1 MVCSERFGS
10 LLFQDSYTIPCV
22 LEPIRLQVFSVARTL
37 FLITI
42 PVATLLLWGKLRDEK
57 PVFTDLLKGL
67 SVFFLLMGYGGA
79 FQDLS
84 LLVGSIA
91 STVYPS
97 TLIVQF
103 YETIWGVP
111 LLPPSGSSF
120 FSLLT
125 DPMGLV
131 YLLLMDFLKVLLFLF
146 TLLRYTLLAFLY
158 AIGPVLCSLAII
170 PGMYFLLVQWGRNML
185 EVMLW
190 LVIHNLF
197 VGIFT
202 AINLAGAL
210 GSAGGSTLLIN
221 ETLSIGIMLVLVLM
235 FLLVPIVTHLLLDR
249 SYEGIGSFVGPQ
261 AVLFGKKLFSEAVV
275 RPVTTGELPM
285 GMGELKFGSVTRDIG
300 QGRRVYRKKQVRFG
314 PFSLTSLV
322 WKRKNRKTAGSKEAE
337 KQEDEGTETK
347 TPRRR
352 SASSSGRRT
361 TAKKPRS
368 AAATRKVATRK
379 SALPEEPEA
388 SDPQKP
394 AEAAPSRPRSRKKK
408 ESS

>member
-42 PVATLLLWGKLRDEK
+42 PMATLLLWGKLRDEK

-210 GSAGGSTLLIN
+210 GAAGGSTLLIN

-275 RPVTTGELPM
+275 RPVATGELPM

-322 WKRKNRKTAGSKEAE
+322 WKRKTRKTAGSKEAE

-388 SDPQKP
+388 SDPQTP
-394 AEAAPSRPRSRKKK
+394 AEAAPPRPRSRKKK

>member
-120 FSLLT
+120 F
-125 DPMGLV
+125 
-131 YLLLMDFLKVLLFLF
+131 
-146 TLLRYTLLAFLY
+146 
-158 AIGPVLCSLAII
+158 
-170 PGMYFLLVQWGRNML
+170 
-185 EVMLW
+185 
-190 LVIHNLF
+190 
-197 VGIFT
+197 
-202 AINLAGAL
+202 
-210 GSAGGSTLLIN
+210 
-221 ETLSIGIMLVLVLM
+221 
-235 FLLVPIVTHLLLDR
+235 
-249 SYEGIGSFVGPQ
+249 
-261 AVLFGKKLFSEAVV
+261 
-275 RPVTTGELPM
+275 
-285 GMGELKFGSVTRDIG
+285 
-300 QGRRVYRKKQVRFG
+300 RF
-314 PFSLTSLV
+314 
-322 WKRKNRKTAGSKEAE
+322 
-337 KQEDEGTETK
+337 
-347 TPRRR
+347 
-352 SASSSGRRT
+352 
-361 TAKKPRS
+361 
-368 AAATRKVATRK
+368 
-379 SALPEEPEA
+379 
-388 SDPQKP
+388 
-394 AEAAPSRPRSRKKK
+394 
-408 ESS
+408 

>member
-352 SASSSGRRT
+352 SSSSSGRRT

-368 AAATRKVATRK
+368 AAVTRKVATRK

>member
-42 PVATLLLWGKLRDEK
+42 PMATLLLWGKLRDEK

-361 TAKKPRS
+361 TTKKPRS
-368 AAATRKVATRK
+368 AVATRKVGTRK

-394 AEAAPSRPRSRKKK
+394 AEAAPPRPRSRKKK

>member
-125 DPMGLV
+125 DPM
-131 YLLLMDFLKVLLFLF
+131 
-146 TLLRYTLLAFLY
+146 
-158 AIGPVLCSLAII
+158 
-170 PGMYFLLVQWGRNML
+170 
-185 EVMLW
+185 
-190 LVIHNLF
+190 
-197 VGIFT
+197 
-202 AINLAGAL
+202 
-210 GSAGGSTLLIN
+210 
-221 ETLSIGIMLVLVLM
+221 
-235 FLLVPIVTHLLLDR
+235 
-249 SYEGIGSFVGPQ
+249 
-261 AVLFGKKLFSEAVV
+261 
-275 RPVTTGELPM
+275 
-285 GMGELKFGSVTRDIG
+285 
-300 QGRRVYRKKQVRFG
+300 
-314 PFSLTSLV
+314 
-322 WKRKNRKTAGSKEAE
+322 
-337 KQEDEGTETK
+337 
-347 TPRRR
+347 
-352 SASSSGRRT
+352 
-361 TAKKPRS
+361 
-368 AAATRKVATRK
+368 
-379 SALPEEPEA
+379 
-388 SDPQKP
+388 
-394 AEAAPSRPRSRKKK
+394 
-408 ESS
+408 

>member
-249 SYEGIGSFVGPQ
+249 SYEVIGSFVGPQ

-394 AEAAPSRPRSRKKK
+394 AEAAPPRPRSRKKK

>member
-1 MVCSERFGS
+1 
-10 LLFQDSYTIPCV
+10 
-22 LEPIRLQVFSVARTL
+22 
-37 FLITI
+37 
-42 PVATLLLWGKLRDEK
+42 
-57 PVFTDLLKGL
+57 
-67 SVFFLLMGYGGA
+67 
-79 FQDLS
+79 
-84 LLVGSIA
+84 
-91 STVYPS
+91 
-97 TLIVQF
+97 
-103 YETIWGVP
+103 
-111 LLPPSGSSF
+111 
-120 FSLLT
+120 
-125 DPMGLV
+125 
-131 YLLLMDFLKVLLFLF
+131 
-146 TLLRYTLLAFLY
+146 
-158 AIGPVLCSLAII
+158 
-170 PGMYFLLVQWGRNML
+170 ML

-394 AEAAPSRPRSRKKK
+394 AEAAPPRPRSRKKK

>member
-202 AINLAGAL
+202 EINLAGAL

-352 SASSSGRRT
+352 SSSSSGRRT

-368 AAATRKVATRK
+368 AAVTRKVATRK

>member
-394 AEAAPSRPRSRKKK
+394 AEAAPPRPRSRKKK

>member
-202 AINLAGAL
+202 EINLAGAL

-322 WKRKNRKTAGSKEAE
+322 WKRKTRKTAGSKEAE

-394 AEAAPSRPRSRKKK
+394 AEAAPPRPRSRKKK

>member
-322 WKRKNRKTAGSKEAE
+322 WKRKTRKTAGSKEAE

-394 AEAAPSRPRSRKKK
+394 AEAAPPRPRSRKKK

>member
-202 AINLAGAL
+202 EINLAGAL

-394 AEAAPSRPRSRKKK
+394 AEAAPPRPRSRKKK

>member
-1 MVCSERFGS
+1 
-10 LLFQDSYTIPCV
+10 
-22 LEPIRLQVFSVARTL
+22 
-37 FLITI
+37 
-42 PVATLLLWGKLRDEK
+42 
-57 PVFTDLLKGL
+57 
-67 SVFFLLMGYGGA
+67 
-79 FQDLS
+79 
-84 LLVGSIA
+84 
-91 STVYPS
+91 
-97 TLIVQF
+97 
-103 YETIWGVP
+103 
-111 LLPPSGSSF
+111 
-120 FSLLT
+120 
-125 DPMGLV
+125 
-131 YLLLMDFLKVLLFLF
+131 MDFLKVLLFLF

-394 AEAAPSRPRSRKKK
+394 AEAAPPRPRSRKKK